1 MVSDSRSRKRSRPA
15 DQSSIDQFYSSKRM
29 RWHSSAYKGKY
40 AVRRRSVSRR
50 RTKNTRNRRKVLRT
64 RRRPRRSRGRSNT
77 FAARVAYLTSQKNV
91 ITRDDTAVIRNA
103 GGTGKALVEYGGPV
117 LSFTLNQLI
126 QSRLNQDEVV
136 DSSNFKDY
144 NLVSANVKF
153 VYTNSASNKVLCK
166 VYKYRVRFDNNVPI
180 PTTYVAGFTNDGSL
194 LADDPSSTPFMSS
207 NFCCYNK
214 ITKTYSKWL
223 EQGESITIN
232 CRAGPKHINSD
243 RYYGNSNISGS
254 EGFIMMAVGNL
265 GYDTTLA
272 VPTTGNVELLLRY
285 TTVLQYTQMAD
296 NAKRNYSAATIPAG
310 SIANFRHAN
319 ADTGLAITG
328 PAGDIA

>member
-1 MVSDSRSRKRSRPA
+1 MRRTSTSRSR
-15 DQSSIDQFYSSKRM
+15 
-29 RWHSSAYKGKY
+29 KY
-40 AVRRRSVSRR
+40 AVRRRPVARR
-50 RTKNTRNRRKVLRT
+50 RAKNLRYRRKVVRT
-64 RRRPRRSRGRSNT
+64 RRRSRRSSRGSNS
-77 FAARVAYLTSQKNV
+77 FAARVAYVTSQKNV
-91 ITRDDTAVIRNA
+91 ITRDDTAVIRNT

-117 LSFTLNQLI
+117 LSLSHHNLI
-126 QSRLNQDEVV
+126 QSRLNQDEVLDV
-136 DSSNFKDY
+136 ASLKDY
-144 NLVSANVKF
+144 NLISANVKF

-166 VYKYRVRFDNNVPI
+166 VYKYRVRFDNNASV

-232 CRAGPKHINSD
+232 CSAGPKHVNSD
-243 RYYGNSNISGS
+243 RYYANSNITGS
-254 EGFIMMAVGNL
+254 EGFVMVCTGNL
-265 GYDTTLA
+265 GFDTTLS

-296 NAKRNYSAATIPAG
+296 NAKRNYSAATIPTGA
-310 SIANFRHAN
+310 IANFRYAN
-319 ADTGLAITG
+319 ADTGVAITG
-328 PAGDIA
+328 AAGDIA